1 MKLAGIREPLII
13 QSRET
18 VAPLPEATRPSA
30 RRQDRCTAA
39 KFFLGSRLIRE
50 QAGRGGSRI
59 SVDR

>member
-18 VAPLPEATRPSA
+18 VAPEATRPSA